1 MAGLLALAACDYT
14 SHMLRPPPPT
24 TPALL
29 APGLDRRTLLKI
41 AGVGGLF
48 LAGAGTLYRTL
59 RGFGPPAKGL
69 FVLDELEADV
79 VTQLARASFPGP
91 PGWPLSADEV
101 NVTAFVDLYVSQLY
115 SDTQGLFRTLL
126 RAVNVSTLPTHGAT
140 MRTLPTDA
148 RLAAWKAW
156 GDSSLHLRRA
166 GYQSLTF
173 AMNLGYF
180 EDDRVRAAAGFT
192 RGCDLSAT
200 PNRPDLWS
208 MVRGEGRV

>member
-1 MAGLLALAACDYT
+1 
-14 SHMLRPPPPT
+14 MLRAPPPSTPT
-24 TPALL
+24 LL
-29 APGLDRRTLLKI
+29 TNGLDRRTLLKA
-41 AGVGGLF
+41 AGIGGLL
-48 LAGAGTLYRTL
+48 LAGGGALFRTL

-69 FVLDELEADV
+69 FVLDDLEADV
-79 VTQLARASFPGP
+79 VTQLAGACFPGP
-91 PGWPLSADEV
+91 PDWPLSADEV

-115 SDTQGLFRTLL
+115 TDTQGLFRTLV

-140 MRTLPTDA
+140 MRALPADA

-192 RGCDLSAT
+192 RGCDLSVT
-200 PNRPDLWS
+200 PNRPDLWT
-208 MVRGEGRV
+208 MVRGEGTV